1 MSLPR
6 ILTIM
11 GSGETAPTMVS
22 THRTLTALLPKP
34 VKAVLL
40 DTPYGFQENAPE
52 LATRAVEYFRNSVNV
67 DIAVAGLVRLHDTH
81 IAADTVQIERGLRA
95 ISDATYIFAGPGSP
109 TYALRQWSGSN
120 VASSI
125 IDKLMNGGIV
135 TFASAAALTLGK
147 VTVPVYEVYK
157 VGQDVQ
163 RLDGLDVLS
172 AIGINAA
179 VIPHYDNAEGGNH
192 DTRFCY
198 LGETRLRMFEKMLD
212 DDTYVL
218 GIDEHTGLVI
228 DLDASVA
235 KVVGNGTVTLRL
247 REDSFTYETG
257 STIPLTTLQNPWEL
271 RESEHAGTTQGTNS
285 NAPGA
290 SGAPSHQK
298 GVGISG
304 ETVEAQ
310 PGQVGEGSSKSV
322 ESNLAQAGS
331 LEQELQIQQSAFNDA
346 MTARDADGAVRAC
359 LALEQAI
366 HDWSADTL
374 QGDIAD
380 KARAAVRSMISAL
393 GDAAIGGVRNPRD
406 VVAPY
411 VEAMLAIRA
420 TVRAEKRY
428 DLSDVIRDAF
438 VNIGIEVR
446 DTATGVEWDL

>member
-22 THRTLTALLPKP
+22 THRKLTALLPKP
-34 VKAVLL
+34 VNAVLL

-67 DIAVAGLVRLHDTH
+67 DITVAGLVRLHDTH
-81 IAADTVQIERGLRA
+81 IAADPVQIERGLRSL
-95 ISDATYIFAGPGSP
+95 SDATYIFAGPGSP

-120 VASSI
+120 VATSI
-125 IDKLMNGGIV
+125 INKLMNGGIV

-198 LGETRLRMFEKMLD
+198 LGESRLRMFEKMLD

-228 DLDASVA
+228 DLDADIA
-235 KVVGNGTVTLRL
+235 NVVGNGTVTLRL
-247 REDSFTYETG
+247 RENSYIYESG
-257 STIPLTTLQNPWEL
+257 STIPLTTLQNPWAL
-271 RESEHAGTTQGTNS
+271 GTSTTGSSHQKS
-285 NAPGA
+285 ADS
-290 SGAPSHQK
+290 SGAPL
-298 GVGISG
+298 
-304 ETVEAQ
+304 EAQ
-310 PGQVGEGSSKSV
+310 LGRVGEGSSKSV
-322 ESNLAQAGS
+322 EPNSSQVGS
-331 LEQELQIQQSAFNDA
+331 LEQELLIQQSAFNDA

-393 GDAAIGGVRNPRD
+393 GDAAISGVRNPRD